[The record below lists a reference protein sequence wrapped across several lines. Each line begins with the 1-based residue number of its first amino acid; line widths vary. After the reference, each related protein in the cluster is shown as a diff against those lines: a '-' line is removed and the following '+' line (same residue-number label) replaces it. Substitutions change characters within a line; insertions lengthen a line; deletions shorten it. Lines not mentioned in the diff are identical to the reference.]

1 MPAPT
6 VQCVQ
11 KVLNITTDE
20 LEHAMTSA
28 ASPQLELRQA
38 VDEGLTAVEVA
49 MSEVTASQVDVLRD
63 ASRHILSAG
72 GKRIRPRLLLLSYL
86 ALGGTDMPYA
96 AKPAAAVELM
106 HTASVVHD
114 DINDHGVLR
123 RGKPAVNAIW
133 GRTFALLTGDFLFTA
148 VYELMAPYG
157 ELNIDLAHAATALV
171 EGETLQ
177 ASAVKNNHFNREVYG
192 RIIALKTAALFRA
205 ASAIGAKLAG
215 AAQQEISALSDFGF
229 SLGLAFQI
237 VDDIL
242 DLVADEAEL
251 GKTSG
256 IDIVQGRGVA
266 VALGEDNG
274 NAPPSDPL
282 DSIKRKMLEGD
293 TIDKAR
299 TRAEVLV
306 GSAIASLDSLP
317 HSPAK
322 DALVELARQVVARE
336 N

>member
-1 MPAPT
+1 MSGAAP
-6 VQCVQ
+6 
-11 KVLNITTDE
+11 
-20 LEHAMTSA
+20 
-28 ASPQLELRQA
+28 PQLALRQT
-38 VDEGLTAVEVA
+38 VDEGLTAVEAA
-49 MSEVTASQVDVLRD
+49 MRTVTASQVDVLRD
-63 ASRHILSAG
+63 ASRHILGAG
-72 GKRIRPRLLLLSYL
+72 GKRMRPRLLLLSYL
-86 ALGGTDMPYA
+86 AMGGDDMSHA

-157 ELNIDLAHAATALV
+157 DLNIDLAQAATALV

-205 ASAIGAKLAG
+205 AGAIGAKLAG
-215 AAQQEISALSDFGF
+215 AAQPETSALADFSF
-229 SLGLAFQI
+229 NLGLAFQI

-242 DLVADEAEL
+242 DLVADEAKL

-256 IDIVQGRGVA
+256 IDIGQGRGFA
-266 VALGEDNG
+266 VALSEGSSNG
-274 NAPPSDPL
+274 NAPPSDSL
-282 DSIKRKMLEGD
+282 DSIKRRMLEGD

-299 TRAEVLV
+299 DRANLLV
-306 GSAIASLDSLP
+306 RSAIASLDILP

-322 DALVELARQVVARE
+322 EALVELAQQVIARE
-336 N
+336 S

>member
-1 MPAPT
+1 
-6 VQCVQ
+6 
-11 KVLNITTDE
+11 
-20 LEHAMTSA
+20 MTSA
-28 ASPQLELRQA
+28 APPQLELRQA

-49 MSEVTASQVDVLRD
+49 MREVTASQVDVLRD

-86 ALGGTDMPYA
+86 ALGGRDLPYA

-157 ELNIDLAHAATALV
+157 ELNIDLAQAATALV

-177 ASAVKNNHFNREVYG
+177 ASAVKNNHYNREVYG

-242 DLVADEAEL
+242 DLVADEAKL

-256 IDIVQGRGVA
+256 VDIGQGRGVA
-266 VALGEDNG
+266 VALGEGNSNG
-274 NAPPSDPL
+274 NAPPSDTL

-306 GSAIASLDSLP
+306 GSAIASLDCLP